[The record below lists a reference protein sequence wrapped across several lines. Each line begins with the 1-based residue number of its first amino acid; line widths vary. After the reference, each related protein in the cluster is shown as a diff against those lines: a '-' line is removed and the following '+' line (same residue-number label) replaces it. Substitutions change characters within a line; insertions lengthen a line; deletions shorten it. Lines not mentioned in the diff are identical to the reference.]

1 MRVLRRA
8 LLISVIVVSS
18 LVGAVA
24 VSAAGVPGSLGNRT
38 VSVGSTYTMLG
49 QTGTLHAGAVRATGP
64 VTLSG
69 RWDGGRSQVLAQ
81 TSTTADGRF
90 RLTITLHRRGQL
102 ELRLGTPDHRV
113 ERVVLTV
120 V

>member
-1 MRVLRRA
+1 VF
-8 LLISVIVVSS
+8 VVSA
-18 LVGAVA
+18 LVGGVG
-24 VSAAGVPGSLGNRT
+24 VSVAGVPGGLSNRT
-38 VSVGSTYTMLG
+38 VSVGSTYTILG
-49 QTGTLHAGAVRATGP
+49 QTGTLRPGAVRATGP

-81 TSTTADGRF
+81 TSTAADGHF
-90 RLTITLHRRGQL
+90 RLSITLRRRGLL
-102 ELRLGTPDHRV
+102 ELRLGTPDRHV

>member
-1 MRVLRRA
+1 
-8 LLISVIVVSS
+8 
-18 LVGAVA
+18 
-24 VSAAGVPGSLGNRT
+24 
-38 VSVGSTYTMLG
+38 
-49 QTGTLHAGAVRATGP
+49 
-64 VTLSG
+64 
-69 RWDGGRSQVLAQ
+69 VLAQ